1 MTVNKQMPSREEQIK
16 VDYAKYLRLIR
27 DVYDYGNK
35 GFPPDVNP
43 DRLLE
48 LDEYTEWWKEREI
61 RVKKMAEEIFR
72 GRLRPDQ

>member
-1 MTVNKQMPSREEQIK
+1 MTVNKQMPTKAEQIK

-35 GFPPDVNP
+35 GFPPDVNS

-48 LDEYTEWWKEREI
+48 LDEYTIWWNERDARI
-61 RVKKMAEEIFR
+61 KKQAEEIFR
-72 GRLRPDQ
+72 GRAAR